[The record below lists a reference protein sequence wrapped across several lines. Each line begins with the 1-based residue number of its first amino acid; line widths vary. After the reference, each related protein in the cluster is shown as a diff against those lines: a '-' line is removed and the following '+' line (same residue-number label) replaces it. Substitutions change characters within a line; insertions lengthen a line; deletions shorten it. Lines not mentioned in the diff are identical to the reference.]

1 MISKIFS
8 LIFAKLFCLHQW
20 DLYNEMKTYAY
31 GRPAK
36 DGHSPVETKHTLI
49 CKNCGKIKKITL

>member
-20 DLYNEMKTYAY
+20 DLYQETQVY
-31 GRPAK
+31 GSDRTKK
-36 DGHSPVETKHTLI
+36 DGALPIQTKHTLI
-49 CKNCGKIKKITL
+49 CKHCGKIKKITL